1 MTPKPPAMTSFENF
15 PKPKKNISF
24 FVLVCLLILMVA
36 ANHPEKE
43 IQEPNLVLIPGGN
56 FKMGSKEGDSDVR
69 PVHKVN
75 VTPFYLAK
83 YEVTNEE
90 FVEFLNSIK
99 VEVKNNEEVFYRGKQ
114 IYDLICDGF
123 CSNWQHEVYL
133 DNGRF
138 KLRPGSEQF
147 PVVLVSWYGAVTYAK
162 WLAQRTGKPYRLPT
176 EEEWEY
182 AAGEGKSHQKWAGTK
197 SGGKALSKFA
207 NLCDAFCAVKNW
219 RDHTLRDGYAYTAP
233 VGSFKPNKFG
243 LYDMTG
249 NVHEWCSNRY
259 YPSYD
264 LSLVSKEDKEE
275 ELYVFRGGSWINNIK
290 SSTTTARYSAEPDYC
305 TTVVGFRLARNVK

>member
-1 MTPKPPAMTSFENF
+1 MKNIRNLPKPP
-15 PKPKKNISF
+15 KGSF
-24 FVLVCLLILMVA
+24 FAVLVLFLLFLISA
-36 ANHPEKE
+36 HFPSGE
-43 IQEPNLVLIPGGN
+43 IREPSLTLIPAGS
-56 FKMGSKEGDSDVR
+56 FKMGSKESDSDAR
-69 PVHKVN
+69 PVHKVK
-75 VTPFYLAK
+75 VASFYLSK
-83 YEVTNEE
+83 YEVTNVE

-99 VEVKNNEEVFYRGKQ
+99 VEVRNNEDVFYRGKQ

-123 CSNWQHEVYL
+123 CSNWQHEIYL
-133 DNGRF
+133 EDGRF

-182 AAGEGKSHQKWAGTK
+182 AAGGGKLHQKWAGTK
-197 SGGKALSKFA
+197 SGGRALSKFA

-219 RDHTLRDGYAYTAP
+219 RNHTLNDGYAYTAP

-264 LSLVSKEDKEE
+264 LSTVSQADRNDEV
-275 ELYVFRGGSWINNIK
+275 YVFRGGSWINSIA
-290 SSTTTARYSAEPDYC
+290 SSTTTARYSAEPNYC
-305 TTVVGFRLARNVK
+305 TTVVGFRLARDVE